1 MKKLTS
7 IIFFFVTINAL
18 AQNAAFVARADK
30 AYASKDYVTAAYYYT
45 KSLQNGTT
53 TSQGT
58 VPYFSV
64 RQSKRQRPAQTAYL
78 TYRLAESYRIY
89 QNYTLAESNYAQ
101 VVEKYESTYKL
112 ARLWYAVCLRANN
125 HIDEAINHLQV
136 FINGNK
142 DKAYIDIAKKE
153 LSNCI
158 FAKEQIQK
166 PILTKA
172 TKMAQNLNNNAGD
185 FSLKVTVGKFWFT
198 SSRSGIDNDK
208 PLNRVYTMLKDS
220 TAQATKIDL
229 EFNLRAGLHYG
240 TPSLEASGKRMYLTI
255 WSDDKS
261 SNITGVYLSKYINQ
275 RWTVPQ
281 KLNSFVNAV
290 GYNSMQPFVTGDGKR
305 LYYASNRSGS
315 LGGTD
320 IWVSDLDIEGTPV
333 NTMNLGNTI
342 NTTDDEQAPFYS
354 EKSHKVVYSS
364 KGFTGMGDF
373 DLFESVSTGTGW
385 SAPRN
390 LGFPY
395 NSTKADLYYYQ
406 DDQEENT
413 AYISSDRQ
421 SDCCL
426 NLYKVIYTPPARNIL
441 LAGVVIDC
449 ATSKPLTGVKV
460 NLADSLSKAT
470 LTTITTDATGKYSF
484 SFPAKA
490 AYILKL
496 EKEGYF
502 IKIITVPPINTI
514 KKDTLYNPVVCQQE
528 FEVNKPIV
536 ISNILYDFNKAILKP
551 QSKVV
556 LDDLVTILEDNPNIK
571 VELSSHTD
579 SFGPDWS
586 NNRLSQNRAQ
596 VCVDYIVSKG
606 ISRSR
611 IIAKGYG
618 ETMPIQPNSF
628 PDGKDNPAGRK
639 LNRRAE
645 FKVLSLE

>member
-1 MKKLTS
+1 MKTLTA
-7 IIFFFVTINAL
+7 IILFFVATNAL
-18 AQNAAFVARADK
+18 AQNTAFIARADK
-30 AYASKDYVTAAYYYT
+30 AYASRDYVTAAYYYT

-64 RQSKRQRPAQTAYL
+64 RQSKRQRPAQIAYL
-78 TYRLAESYRIY
+78 TYRLAEAYRISL
-89 QNYTLAESNYAQ
+89 NYTLAESNYAQ
-101 VVEKYESTYKL
+101 VVEKYESTYPL

-125 HIDEAINHLQV
+125 HIDEAVNHLQV
-136 FINGNK
+136 FINAKNN
-142 DKAYIDIAKKE
+142 KAYIDIAKKE
-153 LSNCI
+153 LSNCM
-158 FAKEQIQK
+158 FAKEQTKKQ
-166 PILTKA
+166 ILTKA
-172 TKMAQNLNNNAGD
+172 IKMAPNLNNDAGD
-185 FSLKVTVGKFWFT
+185 FSLSVTDGKFWFT
-198 SSRSGIDNDK
+198 SSRSGINNNK
-208 PLNRVYTMLKDS
+208 HLNKVYTMLKDS
-220 TAQATKIDL
+220 MAQATEINL

-255 WSDDKS
+255 WSDDNN
-261 SNITGVYLSKYINQ
+261 SNITGIYLSKYANH
-275 RWTVPQ
+275 RWTVPE
-281 KLNSFVNAV
+281 KLNSFVNSV

-305 LYYASNRSGS
+305 LYYTSNRPGS

-320 IWVSDLDIEGTPV
+320 IWVSDLDIEGMPV

-342 NTTDDEQAPFYS
+342 NTTDDEQAPFYN
-354 EKSHKVVYSS
+354 EKTRKVIYSS
-364 KGFTGMGDF
+364 KGFAGMGDF
-373 DLFESVSTGTGW
+373 DLFESISIGTGW

-395 NSTKADLYYYQ
+395 NSTKADLYYHP
-406 DDQEENT
+406 DDQDENT

-426 NLYKVIYTPPARNIL
+426 NLYKVIYTPPARSIL
-441 LAGVVIDC
+441 LAGIVIDC

-470 LTTITTDATGKYSF
+470 LTTITTDTTGKYSF
-484 SFPAKA
+484 TFPAKR

-502 IKIITVPPINTI
+502 IKIIAIPPINTI
-514 KKDTLYNPVVCQQE
+514 KKDTLYSPVACQQE
-528 FEVNKPIV
+528 FEVNKPII

-551 QSKVV
+551 QAKAV
-556 LDDLVTILEDNPNIK
+556 LNDLVNILEDNPDIK
-571 VELSSHTD
+571 IELSSHTD

-596 VCVDYIVSKG
+596 ACVDYIVSKG

-645 FKVLSLE
+645 FKVLSLK